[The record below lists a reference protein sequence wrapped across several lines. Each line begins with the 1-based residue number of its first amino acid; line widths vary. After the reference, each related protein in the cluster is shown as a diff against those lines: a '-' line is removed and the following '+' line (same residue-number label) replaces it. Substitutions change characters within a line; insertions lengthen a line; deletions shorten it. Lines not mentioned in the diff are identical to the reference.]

1 MTDWS
6 QLSHAYGSAE
16 DLPALLDQIEADPN
30 AERWNDLWSAL
41 CHQGSVYSASF
52 AALPRLTTIAAA
64 GDENER
70 LHALLLAGAIIAG
83 ADQSHGVG
91 DVRDKYAIEIAAL
104 LRMADEHLRMLSDRA
119 DYIYLLEA
127 ILSFEGIPVWCE
139 YLAWGLVAGEYDV
152 SCPDCETGLFIAIG
166 DYGHFSTNGDYAL
179 EDDVRKVPL
188 LPADPGDLHGIGQ
201 RLHGLASA
209 DGQNDV
215 AAALTYLFGNAVC
228 PDCGTD
234 FSVADQIGGAS

>member
-64 GDENER
+64 SDENER
-70 LHALLLAGAIIAG
+70 LRALLLAGAIMAG
-83 ADQSHGVG
+83 ADQPHGVG
-91 DVRDKYAIEIAAL
+91 DVREKYAIEIAAL
-104 LRMADEHLRMLSDRA
+104 LRMAKEHLRTLSDRA
-119 DYIYLLEA
+119 EYIYLLEA
-127 ILSFEGIPVWCE
+127 ILRFEGIQVWRE
-139 YLAWGLVAGEYDV
+139 DLSWGLVNGEYEV
-152 SCPDCETGLFIAIG
+152 SCPGCEASLFIAIG
-166 DYGHFSTNGDYAL
+166 DYGYFSTSGDYAL
-179 EDDVRKVPL
+179 EDDVQKVPL
-188 LPADPGDLHGIGQ
+188 LPADPGDLHAIGQ
-201 RLHGLASA
+201 RLHSLALA

-215 AAALTYLFGNAVC
+215 AVALTYLFGNALC
-228 PDCGTD
+228 PDCETE
-234 FSVADQIGGAS
+234 FSVADQIGDA